1 MVVLM
6 KVKELI
12 ELLNQF
18 DPEVEV
24 ITEGCDCYGDV
35 GGAYMLPDDYN
46 DPPTLLIARPVEK

>member
-1 MVVLM
+1 M